1 MEVLTAKAVRE
12 ITFEHL
18 GDNSYEFQDVMEKI
32 VDAAKTGNF
41 KCIYDK
47 ELSYPTILKLR
58 ELGYDVNKIANEES
72 FPYVETKI
80 CW

>member
-18 GDNSYEFQDVMEKI
+18 GDDSYEFQDVMKKI

-41 KCIYDK
+41 K
-47 ELSYPTILKLR
+47 
-58 ELGYDVNKIANEES
+58 
-72 FPYVETKI
+72 
-80 CW
+80 